1 MTKKKEYDP
10 KVPLFL
16 IATAIAGGVKKR
28 GGKLF
33 RISVVRTAEHQYQIK
48 YKCRARDAN
57 HRCASVI
64 LSPSPL
70 DQPSPD
76 EVREHD

>member
-16 IATAIAGGVKKR
+16 VATAIAVVVKKR

-33 RISVVRTAEHQYQIK
+33 RVSVVRTAEHQYQIK
-48 YKCRARDAN
+48 YKCRAMDAS
-57 HRCASVI
+57 HTLASVN
-64 LSPSPL
+64 LSPTTMEH
-70 DQPSPD
+70 PSKD
-76 EVREHD
+76 EVMVHV